1 MTPRRL
7 AGFLPDPL
15 FPRMSTADSEDRRPG
30 EGGAAPDVRGLLGA
44 PLEIAFERY
53 GRAGADR
60 VAGLD
65 RWLRFE
71 GPGWSLRLRAR
82 PGGDGGPARVR
93 SWTAAFARGFD
104 TMADAQRALGLPT
117 PKRPAATAASGDL
130 RRPLRDEA
138 GRVHSLTAVLRAGR
152 IRSVSGFDEPPDW
165 EPDE

>member
-1 MTPRRL
+1 
-7 AGFLPDPL
+7 
-15 FPRMSTADSEDRRPG
+15 MSKADSEDRRSG

-44 PLEIAFERY
+44 PAEAAFKRY

-60 VAGLD
+60 RAGLD

-82 PGGDGGPARVR
+82 AGDDGGPARVR

-104 TMADAQRALGLPT
+104 TMAEAQRALGLPT
-117 PKRPAATAASGDL
+117 PERPPATAAVGDL
-130 RRPLRDEA
+130 RQPLRDEA
-138 GRVHSLTAVLRAGR
+138 GRVHSLTAILGDGR
-152 IRSVSGFDEPPDW
+152 IRAVSGFDEPPDW